1 MAGIFVISTLG
12 LALET
17 CAIIKPAFFC
27 VCVGA
32 DCDFLFTMGA
42 DVTVLDDSCLDD
54 GPTGR
59 YLSRYSDDMGGGVR
73 IPGFSYAILALM
85 KAGDLLLL
93 DATRAPKK
101 GDPRVGVLARAGGGI
116 GEVGSA

>member
-1 MAGIFVISTLG
+1 MAGIFVMSTLG
-12 LALET
+12 LALEI
-17 CAIIKPAFFC
+17 CAIIGPAFFG

-42 DVTVLDDSCLDD
+42 DVRVLEDSCLDD

-73 IPGFSYAILALM
+73 VPGFSYAALALM

-93 DATRAPKK
+93 DATRAAKK
-101 GDPRVGVLARAGGGI
+101 GDPRFGALAGAGGGI
-116 GEVGSA
+116 GEVGFG